1 MTLSSASNRWS
12 EATVDSGETT
22 ETRDRSATIEERVP
36 PRLVGILVFDEV
48 EVLDFCGPFEVFA
61 SAALP
66 PEEAGGEERLL
77 YDVRV
82 VAENPGIVRCR
93 GGLLVQPHHTL
104 ADHPPLDL
112 VVLPG
117 GFGTRRERGNPAVLG
132 WIGRQHAAGALTT
145 SVCTGSFLLAA
156 TGLLDGRA
164 ATSHWQTLEW
174 LRREHPAVDV
184 RAGERIVDE
193 GEIVTSAGVSAGI
206 DMALHVVRRQHGA
219 EIARATARDMEY
231 DWHG

>member
-1 MTLSSASNRWS
+1 M
-12 EATVDSGETT
+12 DSGETT
-22 ETRDRSATIEERVP
+22 ETRGRSATIEERVP
-36 PRLVGILVFDEV
+36 PRIVGILVFDEV

-156 TGLLDGRA
+156 TVSR
-164 ATSHWQTLEW
+164 SNSFSWQ
-174 LRREHPAVDV
+174 PP
-184 RAGERIVDE
+184 
-193 GEIVTSAGVSAGI
+193 
-206 DMALHVVRRQHGA
+206 
-219 EIARATARDMEY
+219 TA
-231 DWHG
+231 